1 MPVYDPQLFLL
12 EVLYEGTGQAEATKE
27 PQDTEVGVH
36 GVVYPTDALHLILRL
51 LMNVSRSSGG
61 YHKCK

>member
-1 MPVYDPQLFLL
+1 MPVDDPQLFLL
-12 EVLYEGTGQAEATKE
+12 DLYEGAGQAEATKE

-36 GVVYPTDALHLILRL
+36 GLVYPTDALHLILRL

-61 YHKCK
+61 ITSVSN